1 MIYFWTFIFNGRE
14 KKIYHF
20 LTEKATATNITIT
33 NFDATTLI

>member
-1 MIYFWTFIFNGRE
+1 MFVRRDCLRE

-33 NFDATTLI
+33 NFDATTFI